1 MGMIYMEEKKFS
13 INERHYVF
21 LLLVLVGGFFG
32 AYTYNVRGGIFCNA
46 QTANI
51 VLLAMAI
58 GVFNWWK
65 VLYLIIPISAYFLGS
80 ILSEIMNKKMDNK
93 HMFRWSTI
101 FLVVEIIAV
110 VILGFLP
117 TSIPHQISQVTLNF
131 ICSMQFATFR
141 KDEGVAM
148 ATTFV
153 TNHIR
158 ETGRNFVDY
167 VMEKDNK
174 YKDKASRHGMMIL
187 MFIIGGIASTILCTY
202 LNVRAIW
209 GSLPILIFLLIKFI
223 DFDVKTRKLNA

>member
-1 MGMIYMEEKKFS
+1 MEEKKFM

-58 GVFNWWK
+58 GVFEWQK

-80 ILSEIMNKKMDNK
+80 ILSEIMNKKMNDK
-93 HMFRWSTI
+93 HTFRWSTI
-101 FLVVEIIAV
+101 FIAVEIIAV
-110 VILGFLP
+110 IILGLLP
-117 TSIPHQISQVTLNF
+117 SSIPHQISQVTLNF

-167 VMEKDNK
+167 VIEKDNK
-174 YKDKASRHGMMIL
+174 YKEKASRHGMMIL
-187 MFIIGGIASTILCTY
+187 MFIIGGIISTILCTY
-202 LNVRAIW
+202 ISIRAIW
-209 GSLPILIFLLIKFI
+209 GSLPILVFLLIKFMLDDI
-223 DFDVKTRKLNA
+223 KMNKCNI

>member
-1 MGMIYMEEKKFS
+1 MEEKKFM

-58 GVFNWWK
+58 GVFEWQK

-80 ILSEIMNKKMDNK
+80 ILSEIMNKKMNDK
-93 HMFRWSTI
+93 HTFRWSTI
-101 FLVVEIIAV
+101 FIAVEIIAV
-110 VILGFLP
+110 IILGLLP
-117 TSIPHQISQVTLNF
+117 SSIPHQISQVTLNF

-167 VMEKDNK
+167 VIEKDNK
-174 YKDKASRHGMMIL
+174 YKEKASRHGMMIL
-187 MFIIGGIASTILCTY
+187 MFIIGGIISTMLCTY
-202 LNVRAIW
+202 VSIRAIW
-209 GSLPILIFLLIKFI
+209 GSLPILVFLLIKFMLDDI
-223 DFDVKTRKLNA
+223 KMNKCNI

>member
-1 MGMIYMEEKKFS
+1 MEEKNFM

-32 AYTYNVRGGIFCNA
+32 AYTYNVRGGIFCNS

-58 GVFNWWK
+58 GVFKWQK

-80 ILSEIMNKKMDNK
+80 ILSEVMNKKMNNK
-93 HMFRWSTI
+93 HAFRWSTI
-101 FLVVEIIAV
+101 FIAVEIITV
-110 VILGFLP
+110 IILGFLP
-117 TSIPHQISQVTLNF
+117 LSIPHQISQVTLNF

-167 VMEKDNK
+167 VVEKDNK
-174 YKDKASRHGMMIL
+174 YKEKAGRHGMMIL
-187 MFIIGGIASTILCTY
+187 MFIVGGIISTILCTY
-202 LNVRAIW
+202 LDGKAIW
-209 GSLPILIFLLIKFI
+209 GILPVLIFLFIKFI
-223 DFDVKTRKLNA
+223 VSDIKLNNGY